1 MKQGRL
7 YIASCEAES
16 LERIFAFDPGF
27 FVMGDS
33 RWGGTA
39 LNEIGRLCP
48 DLAVLDSALMGMD
61 GLEALNVMR
70 RMITPPRVL
79 YLQRMGKMET
89 DADRT
94 LCAPW
99 TEETLLA
106 AARDALDR
114 PLPGLAAFREK
125 ERLTIAEEL
134 LHQLNVS
141 PRLKGRAYLQCA
153 AAALAC
159 APGLAESYGE
169 RLYPFVAARY
179 QTTPQA
185 VERAIRTAV
194 EDTWLHGDLP
204 AIQALFGLSVD
215 AEKGKPTNAECL
227 AMLAEHVRLRL
238 RHLASEKGQ
247 SPSKI

>member
-1 MKQGRL
+1 MNQARL

-27 FVMGDS
+27 FVMGSS
-33 RWGGTA
+33 RWGA
-39 LNEIGRLCP
+39 AAIEEIRRLCP
-48 DLAVLDSALMGMD
+48 DLAVLDGALMGMD

-70 RMITPPRVL
+70 GMITPPRVL
-79 YLQRMGKMET
+79 YLHRMGKTDAAT

-106 AARDALDR
+106 AAREAADV
-114 PLPGLAAFREK
+114 PLPKLAAYWEQ
-125 ERLTIAEEL
+125 ERLSIAGGML
-134 LHQLNVS
+134 DQLNVS

-159 APGLAESYGE
+159 APGLADSYSD

-194 EDTWLHGDLP
+194 EDTWLHGSLP
-204 AIQALFGLSVD
+204 AIQTLFGLSVD

-227 AMLAEHVRLRL
+227 AMLAEHTRLRL
-238 RHLASEKGQ
+238 RRLASNAD
-247 SPSKI
+247 